1 MSTERRPQKTRILI
15 LQPDDQAWLGMRHRP
30 WAHLE
35 TSRKAGQRANS
46 NGKTSSCTRSAFRPW
61 RPSFPKSRAGLE
73 HIFVRHPLSR
83 ALKTSGPCRRI
94 TSPAGV
100 WPEYPPCMTNILQK
114 SLRLM
119 PLASIRLPHVV
130 MIIIC
135 VLAGPQLQ
143 FQHFRAAVQAM
154 EKHQWR
160 HLGCISD
167 FMISRLCH
175 KWVQLLALH
184 SSPLAVP

>member
-1 MSTERRPQKTRILI
+1 MQHQYGSQRTGDDQRKGAPLENPGDHCSMSTERRPQKRRIRI
-15 LQPDDQAWLGMRHRP
+15 LQPDDQAWPGMRHRP

-35 TSRKAGQRANS
+35 TSRKAGQRANP

-73 HIFVRHPLSR
+73 HILVRHPLSR
-83 ALKTSGPCRRI
+83 ALIKTSGPCRRI
-94 TSPAGV
+94 TSPAGA

-135 VLAGPQLQ
+135 VLAP
-143 FQHFRAAVQAM
+143 AATST
-154 EKHQWR
+154 
-160 HLGCISD
+160 GI
-167 FMISRLCH
+167 
-175 KWVQLLALH
+175 
-184 SSPLAVP
+184 